1 MFQVFMHYEVNP
13 TTWFYLSLL
22 MVTGIFF
29 KFRRIWSVRNL
40 DLLLVLSLGPG
51 LLLAAHG
58 FHAGYVILLTF
69 LILLLIRMLCDPMM
83 NRRPLLEVNLSKS
96 GLIFCCAALMV
107 FQLAAL
113 VLTQTREGGPQN
125 VNASLEQLLM
135 FHLNERLL
143 KEEADGSTVSEE
155 TLGFVGELDPQDQ
168 KDRPDRQDRSD
179 RQKTAKTVLR
189 HGPGMP
195 FFTQLADCPR
205 QWRFKHM
212 KEREL
217 QNGAARAEEAEQDLL
232 LVQNPLLTDPSG
244 VPAELVREEWLQI
257 RWTIFL
263 AALAQ
268 IAIVTGIVLTG
279 WAHFE
284 NFNTGIA
291 AATLYLLLPYVAQM
305 PSRIDHLVPAALIVW
320 AIFSWRL
327 PSLAGVLLGTA
338 AALSY
343 YPIFLLPLWCSF
355 YWSRGLYRFLC
366 TSLGVF
372 LLFIVIAIPLC
383 GGLGAFL
390 AQSGDI
396 FGCVGL
402 FSRNAAGFW
411 DIPGDSIY
419 YYRIPVIVMYLALVF
434 FLMFWPAQKN
444 FGTLMSSSAV
454 LMIGAQFCHPFQGG
468 TYMAWFLPLV
478 ILVILR
484 PNLEDRTAV
493 RAVERHRR
501 HANTSGKNA

>member
-22 MVTGIFF
+22 MITGIFF

-40 DLLLVLSLGPG
+40 DLFLVLSLGPG

-58 FHAGYVILLTF
+58 FHVGYVVLLTF
-69 LILLLIRMLCDPMM
+69 LIFLLARLLCDPMM

-96 GLIFCCAALMV
+96 GLVFCCAALMI

-113 VLTQTREGGPQN
+113 VLTQTHEGGPQN
-125 VNASLEQLLM
+125 VNASLEQLMM
-135 FHLNERLL
+135 FHLNEKIL
-143 KEEADGSTVSEE
+143 EEE
-155 TLGFVGELDPQDQ
+155 TGNGSSAETSASGKESQDLC
-168 KDRPDRQDRSD
+168 RTS
-179 RQKTAKTVLR
+179 LR

-195 FFTQLADCPR
+195 FFTQLADFPR
-205 QWRFKHM
+205 QWRFECM
-212 KEREL
+212 KKRQESQL
-217 QNGAARAEEAEQDLL
+217 DAARAEQAETDVLMAE
-232 LVQNPLLTDPSG
+232 NPLLVDRAG
-244 VPAELVREEWLQI
+244 MPADLVRVDQFPIFPVGQI

-279 WAHFE
+279 WVHFE

-305 PSRIDHLVPAALIVW
+305 PSRIDHLVPGALIVW
-320 AIFSWRL
+320 AVFSWRL
-327 PSLAGVLLGTA
+327 PSLAGVLLGVA

-343 YPIFLLPLWCSF
+343 YPLFLLPLWCSF

-372 LLFIVIAIPLC
+372 AVLMAVAIPLS
-383 GGLGAFL
+383 GGFGPFL
-390 AQSGDI
+390 AQFGDI

-402 FSRNAAGFW
+402 FSRSAEGFW
-411 DIPGDSIY
+411 DIPGNSVY
-419 YYRIPVIVMYLALVF
+419 YYRIPVIVVYLGLLL
-434 FLMFWPAQKN
+434 FLTLWPAQKN
-444 FGTLMSSSAV
+444 IGTLMSSSAA

-493 RAVERHRR
+493 RAIERHRR
-501 HANTSGKNA
+501 RGNVSVKNG